1 MLVNLS
7 TLVGNLNKRELDKKW
22 CPYLLVWTYSM
33 QLARQACFD
42 PQGISSVA
50 LRGSILLTHAYK
62 FFSKKKKSVYKKVS
76 LLSLFVLIFVFM
88 H

>member
-50 LRGSILLTHAYK
+50 LRGSIFTDPCLQIFL
-62 FFSKKKKSVYKKVS
+62 KKSVYKKVS

>member
-7 TLVGNLNKRELDKKW
+7 TLVENLNKRELDKKW

-62 FFSKKKKSVYKKVS
+62 FFLKKSVYKKVS